1 MTLAAYEHNG
11 HPVERAAFYAIAC
24 DPRRSIA
31 VEACAG
37 AGKTWML
44 VSRILRALLEGSLAK
59 DGHGTAAHEIL
70 AITFTKKAAGEMR
83 QRLNEWLVEFAQ
95 ATPEKLAE
103 ELLARGVPPA
113 QIALQAPALK
123 NLYPQLLASARPV
136 QIRTFHSWF
145 AALLRTAPLA
155 VLQDLGLPAH
165 YSLLEDDVEAVT
177 AVWPRFYA
185 TVVDSPGARA
195 DFEALVAVQ
204 GRFQAHKALTAALN
218 KRVEFVLADAQG
230 VVDASVPPFDVQF
243 PAFTGLAAPED
254 LLWAQRPLLQEAA
267 GHLGRA
273 SAVTFS
279 AAGSALEQ
287 ALTAQDADAV
297 LAALLTQKGT
307 ARKFGEKIV
316 GIATVRAAQDLV
328 LQVAQAQLQHA
339 AWAHQQRMARL
350 TRVLIAELAALKY
363 ERGWVDM
370 NDVERA
376 ASVMLSDPVLS
387 GWVQERL
394 DAKVKHLLIDEFQ
407 DTSPLQ
413 WQALHAWLSGYA
425 GASGAP
431 SVFIVGDPKQSI
443 YRFRRAEPQV
453 FRAAQAFVVD
463 GLGGDLLSCDHTRRN
478 APPVMAAVNAV
489 MSAAQ
494 AAGAYDG
501 FREHTTESTAL
512 GALRYL
518 PAIPRDANAS
528 AIQAAQDGWR
538 DSLGTPREEP
548 EDTLRTLECRQA
560 AQWLAG
566 QLADGLAPKDV
577 MVLSRRR
584 ERLGHM
590 RDALR
595 ALHIPTQQ
603 PEKADLADAPEVQD
617 IAALLDALVS
627 THHDLSLAQALK
639 SPLFGVADADLV
651 HLAQLQ
657 RAARATVPE
666 LAPSPLR
673 GEGGGEG
680 VSPVAHDSS
689 WWSLLHNSE
698 LLTPTLSA
706 LAPVLVQ
713 WKQWLDALP
722 PHDALDAIYA
732 HGDVLARFAA
742 AAPAALRTSVL
753 ANLRAVLGTALQ
765 LNEGRF
771 ATPYA
776 LVRALKAGGVK
787 APVTSAPDAVRLL
800 TVHGAKGLEA
810 ALVLLLDTDSP
821 PGKAETM
828 GVLVDWPGEAEYP
841 VRLVFLASESNPP
854 ACVVDVLAI
863 EQAARQREEL
873 NGLYVAMTRARSQ
886 LVLSSVVPHKAV
898 DGSWWQR
905 LQPLGERIGALAA
918 ADPLQAAAADAD
930 FTLLVVPDIG
940 LQVAPKRPEVNA
952 AESLESRVGQAMHR
966 LLEWG
971 VTDPARQQAVAREFS
986 LDAAQSQKAATMA
999 AAIRAGEGAWAWDAE
1014 VVDWAGNEVAL
1025 NYQGQTLRLDR
1036 LVRRKDT
1043 GAWWVLDHKSKA
1055 QPQRDA
1061 GLVQQLETYRA
1072 ALRVLYPG
1080 AAVEAAFL
1088 TAGGGLVVVETASI

>member
-1 MTLAAYEHNG
+1 MTQAAYEHNG
-11 HPVERAAFYAIAC
+11 RPVERAAFYAIAC

-44 VSRILRALLEGSLAK
+44 VSRILRALLEGSLASEANAV
-59 DGHGTAAHEIL
+59 AAHEIL

-83 QRLNEWLVEFAQ
+83 QRLNDWLVEFAQ
-95 ATPEKLAE
+95 ATPEKLAD
-103 ELLARGVPPA
+103 ELLARGVPPHLLA
-113 QIALQAPALK
+113 AQAPALK
-123 NLYPQLLASARPV
+123 QLYPQLLASARPV

-155 VLQDLGLPAH
+155 VLQDLGLPAN
-165 YSLLEDDVEAVT
+165 YSLLEDDTEAVRE
-177 AVWPRFYA
+177 VWPRFYA
-185 TVVDSPGARA
+185 SVVDSAEARA
-195 DFEALVAVQ
+195 DFEALVAEY
-204 GRFQAHKALTAALN
+204 GRFQAQKALAAALN
-218 KRVEFVLADAQG
+218 KRVEFALADAHG
-230 VVDASVPPFDVQF
+230 VVDVSVPSFGEQF
-243 PAFTGLAAPED
+243 PAFFGLAAPED
-254 LLWAQRPLLQEAA
+254 FLWTQRPLLQEAA
-267 GHLGRA
+267 GCLGRA

-279 AAGSALEQ
+279 AKGGELERAVTSSDAAGVA
-287 ALTAQDADAV
+287 T
-297 LAALLTQKGT
+297 ALLTATGS

-316 GIATVRAAQDLV
+316 GIQSIRAAQELV
-328 LQVAQAQLQHA
+328 LQVAQARLQHN

-350 TRVLIAELAALKY
+350 TRLLIAELAALKF

-413 WQALHAWLSGYA
+413 WQALHAWLSGYVGA
-425 GASGAP
+425 GGGTGSASGGAP

-478 APPVMAAVNAV
+478 APPVMAAVNSV
-489 MSAAQ
+489 MGAAQ
-494 AAGAYDG
+494 AAGTYDG
-501 FREHTTESTAL
+501 FRDHTTESTAQ
-512 GALRYL
+512 GAVRCL
-518 PAIPRDANAS
+518 PAIARDANAS
-528 AIQAAQDGWR
+528 TAPAGEGGWR

-560 AQWLAG
+560 AQWLAV
-566 QLADGLAPKDV
+566 QLADGLQPKDV
-577 MVLSRRR
+577 MVLARKRD
-584 ERLGHM
+584 RLATM

-595 ALHIPTQQ
+595 GLHIPTQQ

-639 SPLFGVADADLV
+639 SPLFAVDDADLV
-651 HLAQLQ
+651 QLALLQ
-657 RAARATVPE
+657 RAARADAE
-666 LAPSPLR
+666 HKA
-673 GEGGGEG
+673 
-680 VSPVAHDSS
+680 DSS
-689 WWSLLHNSE
+689 WWSLLHNAE
-698 LLTPTLSA
+698 QLPQALSA
-706 LAPVLVQ
+706 LVPILMR
-713 WKQWLDALP
+713 WKGWIDRLP

-732 HGDVLARFAA
+732 DGDVLARFAA
-742 AAPAALRTSVL
+742 AAPAALRNAVV

-787 APVTSAPDAVRLL
+787 APVTSLLDAVRLL

-810 ALVLLLDTDSP
+810 GLVLLLDTDSP
-821 PGKAETM
+821 PSKAETM
-828 GVLVDWPGEAEYP
+828 GVLVDWPGEAEAP

-873 NGLYVAMTRARSQ
+873 NGLYVAMTRARQQ
-886 LVLSSVVPHKAV
+886 LVLSSVQPRNPVA
-898 DGSWWQR
+898 GSWWQR
-905 LQPLGERIGALAA
+905 LEPLGQTVDVAGLDLVQPLGAS
-918 ADPLQAAAADAD
+918 AADAD
-930 FTLLVVPDIG
+930 FSMLVLPTLGLPAAPPPAEADPD
-940 LQVAPKRPEVNA
+940 V
-952 AESLESRVGQAMHR
+952 LESRIGKAMHR

-971 VTDPARQQAVAREFS
+971 VLDAAQQQAAAREFG
-986 LDAAQSQKAATMA
+986 LNPEQSQKAASMA

-1014 VVDWAGNEVAL
+1014 VIDWSGNEVAL
-1025 NYQGQTLRLDR
+1025 TYQGKTLRLDR
-1036 LVRRKDT
+1036 LVRRRDT

-1055 QPQRDA
+1055 QPQRDPL
-1061 GLVQQLETYRA
+1061 LVQQLETYRE
-1072 ALRVLYPG
+1072 ALLALYPG
-1080 AAVEAAFL
+1080 AEVQTAFL
-1088 TAGGGLVVVETASI
+1088 TGAGGLVVV

>member
-155 VLQDLGLPAH
+155 VLQDLGLPAN
-165 YSLLEDDVEAVT
+165 YSLLEDDLEAVT

-185 TVVDSPGARA
+185 TVVDSPSARA
-195 DFEALVAVQ
+195 DFEALVAVH
-204 GRFQAHKALTAALN
+204 GRFQAHRALAAALN

-230 VVDASVPPFDVQF
+230 VVDASVPPFDLQF

-254 LLWAQRPLLQEAA
+254 LLWTQRPLLQEAA
-267 GHLGRA
+267 ANLGRA

-316 GIATVRAAQDLV
+316 GIATVRTAQDLV
-328 LQVAQAQLQHA
+328 LQVAQAQLQQA

-425 GASGAP
+425 GAAGAP

-501 FREHTTESTAL
+501 FRDHTTESTAL
-512 GALRYL
+512 GALRCL

-528 AIQAAQDGWR
+528 AAQTADSGWR
-538 DSLGTPREEP
+538 DSLATPREEP

-566 QLADGLAPKDV
+566 QLADGLRPKDV

-657 RAARATVPE
+657 RAARADADNA
-666 LAPSPLR
+666 L
-673 GEGGGEG
+673 
-680 VSPVAHDSS
+680 DSS

-698 LLTPTLSA
+698 LLPPVLSA
-706 LAPVLVQ
+706 LAPVLMQ
-713 WKQWLDALP
+713 WKKWLDALP

-841 VRLVFLASESNPP
+841 VRLVFLVSESNPP
-854 ACVVDVLAI
+854 ACVVEVLAI

-905 LQPLGERIGALAA
+905 LQPLGERVGALAE

-940 LQVAPKRPEVNA
+940 LQVAPKRPEPEA
-952 AESLESRVGQAMHR
+952 DATESLESRVGQAMHR

-971 VTDPARQQAVAREFS
+971 TADVARQQAAAREFD
-986 LDAAQSQKAATMA
+986 LDAEQLRKAATMA

-1025 NYQGQTLRLDR
+1025 IYQGQTLRLDR
-1036 LVRRKDT
+1036 LVCRKDT
-1043 GAWWVLDHKSKA
+1043 GAWWVLDHKSKN

-1061 GLVQQLETYRA
+1061 GLVEQLETYRA

-1080 AAVEAAFL
+1080 AEVEAAFL
-1088 TAGGGLVVVETASI
+1088 TGTGGLVVV

>member
-44 VSRILRALLEGSLAK
+44 VSRILRALLEGSLAT
-59 DGHGTAAHEIL
+59 DGKGVAAHEIL

-155 VLQDLGLPAH
+155 VLQDLGLPAN
-165 YSLLEDDVEAVT
+165 YSLLEDDTEAVT

-185 TVVDSPGARA
+185 TVVDNPSARA
-195 DFEALVAVQ
+195 DFEALVAVH
-204 GRFQAHKALTAALN
+204 GRFQAHKALAAALN

-230 VVDASVPPFDVQF
+230 VVDASVPSFDAQF
-243 PAFTGLAAPED
+243 PAFAGLATPED
-254 LLWAQRPLLQEAA
+254 LFWAQRPLLQEAA

-287 ALTAQDADAV
+287 ALTVQDADAV
-297 LAALLTQKGT
+297 LATLLTQKGT

-316 GIATVRAAQDLV
+316 GIATVRTAQDLV
-328 LQVAQAQLQHA
+328 LQVAQAQLQNA

-350 TRVLIAELAALKY
+350 TRILIAELAALKY

-425 GASGAP
+425 GAAGAP

-494 AAGAYDG
+494 AAGTYDG
-501 FREHTTESTAL
+501 FRDHTTESTAL
-512 GALRYL
+512 GAVRYL

-528 AIQAAQDGWR
+528 AIQASQDGWR

-566 QLADGLAPKDV
+566 QLADGLRPKDV

-639 SPLFGVADADLV
+639 SPLFGVNDTELV

-657 RAARATVPE
+657 RAAREDADN
-666 LAPSPLR
+666 PS
-673 GEGGGEG
+673 
-680 VSPVAHDSS
+680 DSS

-698 LLTPTLSA
+698 LLPPVLSA
-706 LAPVLVQ
+706 LAPVLMQ

-854 ACVVDVLAI
+854 ACVVEVLAI

-873 NGLYVAMTRARSQ
+873 NGLYVAMTRARNQ

-905 LQPLGERIGALAA
+905 LQPLAERVEALDA
-918 ADPLQAAAADAD
+918 ADPLDAPAADAD

-940 LQVAPKRPEVNA
+940 LQVAPKRPEVDA

-971 VTDPARQQAVAREFS
+971 TTDPARQQAVAREFS
-986 LDAAQSQKAATMA
+986 LDAEQLQKAAAMA
-999 AAIRAGEGAWAWDAE
+999 TAIRAGEGAWAWDAE

-1025 NYQGQTLRLDR
+1025 IYQGQTLRLDR

-1043 GAWWVLDHKSKA
+1043 GAWWVLDHKSKN

-1061 GLVQQLETYRA
+1061 GLVEQLETYRA

-1080 AAVEAAFL
+1080 AEVEAAFL
-1088 TAGGGLVVVETASI
+1088 TGAGGLVVV

>member
-11 HPVERAAFYAIAC
+11 RPVERAAFYAMAC

-44 VSRILRALLEGSLAK
+44 VSRILRALLEGSLAT
-59 DGHGTAAHEIL
+59 DGHGVAAHEIL

-83 QRLNEWLVEFAQ
+83 QRLNDWLVEFAQ
-95 ATPEKLAE
+95 ASPEKLAS
-103 ELLARGVPPA
+103 ELQARG
-113 QIALQAPALK
+113 APAAQLQVQAAALK
-123 NLYPQLLASARPV
+123 QLYPQLLASARPV

-155 VLQDLGLPAH
+155 VLQDLGLPAN
-165 YSLLEDDVEAVT
+165 YSLLEDDTEAVRE
-177 AVWPRFYA
+177 VWPRFYA

-195 DFEALVAVQ
+195 DFEALVAEH
-204 GRFQAHKALTAALN
+204 GRFQAQKALASALG
-218 KRVEFVLADAQG
+218 KRVEFALADAHG
-230 VVDASVPPFDVQF
+230 VVDASVPPFGEQF
-243 PAFTGLAAPED
+243 PAFAGLAAPED
-254 LLWAQRPLLQEAA
+254 YLWTQRPLLQDAA
-267 GHLGRA
+267 GSLGKA
-273 SAVTFS
+273 SAPTFS
-279 AAGSALEQ
+279 AKGGELER
-287 ALTAQDADAV
+287 AITATDGEGVA
-297 LAALLTQKGT
+297 AALLTATGS

-316 GIATVRAAQDLV
+316 GIATIRAAQEV
-328 LQVAQAQLQHA
+328 ALQVAQAQLQHA
-339 AWAHQQRMARL
+339 AWSHQQRMARL
-350 TRVLIAELAALKY
+350 TRVMVAELSALKF

-425 GASGAP
+425 GSGGNAP

-478 APPVMAAVNAV
+478 APPVMAAVNSV

-501 FREHTTESTAL
+501 FRDHTTESTAQ
-512 GALRYL
+512 GALRCL

-528 AIQAAQDGWR
+528 TAAAGEGGWR

-560 AQWLAG
+560 AHWLAQ
-566 QLADGLAPKDV
+566 QLADGLPPREV
-577 MVLSRRR
+577 MVLARKRD
-584 ERLGHM
+584 RLATM

-595 ALHIPTQQ
+595 SLHIPTQQ

-639 SPLFGVADADLV
+639 SPLFSVTDADLV
-651 HLAQLQ
+651 HLATLQ
-657 RAARATVPE
+657 RAARADTE
-666 LAPSPLR
+666 R
-673 GEGGGEG
+673 QD
-680 VSPVAHDSS
+680 DSS
-689 WWSLLHNSE
+689 WWTLLHNSE
-698 LLTPTLSA
+698 LLPQALSA
-706 LAPVLVQ
+706 LAPYLLR
-713 WKQWLDALP
+713 WKQWLDTLP

-732 HGDVLARFAA
+732 DGDVLARFAA
-742 AAPAALRTSVL
+742 AAPAALRGSVQ

-787 APVTSAPDAVRLL
+787 APVTSLPDAVRLL

-821 PGKAETM
+821 PSKAETM
-828 GVLVDWPGEAEYP
+828 GVLVDWPGEAEAP
-841 VRLVFLASESNPP
+841 VRLVFLASESHPP

-863 EQAARQREEL
+863 EQAARRREEL
-873 NGLYVAMTRARSQ
+873 NGLYVAMTRARQQ
-886 LVLSSVVPHKAV
+886 LVLSSVQPRNAV

-905 LQPLGERIGALAA
+905 LQPLAEAVQLQTDGAA
-918 ADPLQAAAADAD
+918 ASTAPAMDAA
-930 FTLLVVPDIG
+930 FEVLVLPDIG
-940 LQVAPKRPEVNA
+940 LSATPPRAVAEPDGA
-952 AESLESRVGQAMHR
+952 ESRVGQAMHR
-966 LLEWG
+966 LLEWVPLG
-971 VTDPARQQAVAREFS
+971 SAVLDPQTLPVVAREFG
-986 LDAAQSQKAATMA
+986 LDAEQAREAAAMA
-999 AAIRAGEGAWAWDAE
+999 AAILAGDGAWAWSAE
-1014 VVDWAGNEVAL
+1014 AIDWHGNEVAL
-1025 NYQGQTLRLDR
+1025 TWLGQTQRLDR
-1036 LVRRKDT
+1036 LVRRRDT
-1043 GAWWVLDHKSKA
+1043 GAWWVLDYKSA
-1055 QPQRDA
+1055 ATPQRQPA
-1061 GLVQQLETYRA
+1061 LVQQLRGYRA
-1072 ALRVLYPG
+1072 ALQAAQPG
-1080 AAVEAAFL
+1080 ASVHVAFL
-1088 TAGGGLVVVETASI
+1088 TGKGVLVEVD

>member
-1 MTLAAYEHNG
+1 
-11 HPVERAAFYAIAC
+11 
-24 DPRRSIA
+24 
-31 VEACAG
+31 
-37 AGKTWML
+37 
-44 VSRILRALLEGSLAK
+44 
-59 DGHGTAAHEIL
+59 
-70 AITFTKKAAGEMR
+70 MR

-95 ATPEKLAE
+95 ATPEMLAA

-113 QIALQAPALK
+113 HLAQQIPALK
-123 NLYPQLLASARPV
+123 NLYPQLLANARPV

-155 VLQDLGLPAH
+155 VLQDLGLPAN
-165 YSLLEDDVEAVT
+165 YSLLEDDTEAVH

-185 TVVDSPGARA
+185 TVVDSPSARN
-195 DFEALVAVQ
+195 DFEALVAVH
-204 GRFQAHKALTAALN
+204 GRFQAHKALVSALN
-218 KRVEFVLADAQG
+218 KRVEFALADQLG
-230 VVDASVPPFDVQF
+230 VVDASVPPFYEQF
-243 PAFTGLAAPED
+243 PAFTGLAAPEE
-254 LLWAQRPLLQEAA
+254 LLWVQGPLLQEAA

-279 AAGSALEQ
+279 AAGGELEK
-287 ALTAQDADAV
+287 ALTAHHAPGV

-307 ARKFGEKIV
+307 ARKFGEKII
-316 GIATVRAAQDLV
+316 GIATVRAAQELV
-328 LQVAQAQLQHA
+328 LHVAQAQLQHA
-339 AWAHQQRMARL
+339 AWVHQQRMARL
-350 TRVLIAELAALKY
+350 TRLLIAELAALKY

-425 GASGAP
+425 GAAGAP

-494 AAGAYDG
+494 AAGGYDG
-501 FREHTTESTAL
+501 FRDHTTESTAL
-512 GALRYL
+512 GAVRCL
-518 PAIPRDANAS
+518 PAIPRDANLS
-528 AIQAAQDGWR
+528 AHQSAQPSVDGGWR

-577 MVLSRRR
+577 MVLARRR

-657 RAARATVPE
+657 RAARAQPAE
-666 LAPSPLR
+666 LTPSPLQE
-673 GEGGGEG
+673 EGWGARTPPAA
-680 VSPVAHDSS
+680 SDSS
-689 WWSLLHNSE
+689 WWSLLHKSE
-698 LLTPTLSA
+698 HLTPVLYA
-706 LAPVLVQ
+706 LAPVLAQ
-713 WKQWLDALP
+713 WKKWLDALP

-732 HGDVLARFAA
+732 DGDVLARFAA
-742 AAPAALRTSVL
+742 AAPAALRMSVL
-753 ANLRAVLGTALQ
+753 TNLRAVLGAALQ

-776 LVRALKAGGVK
+776 LVRALKTGGVK

-821 PGKAETM
+821 PSKAETM
-828 GVLVDWPGEAEYP
+828 GMLVDWPGEAEAP

-854 ACVVDVLAI
+854 ACVVEVLAI

-898 DGSWWQR
+898 VGSWWQR
-905 LQPLGERIGALAA
+905 LQPLGEMVSPLAA
-918 ADPLQAAAADAD
+918 AHLVNGAAADAAVHAD

-940 LQVAPKRPEVNA
+940 LQVAPPRPEPQA
-952 AESLESRVGQAMHR
+952 DATESRIGQAMHR

-971 VTDPARQQAVAREFS
+971 SAEPAQLQAAAREFG
-986 LDAAQSQKAATMA
+986 LNAEQSDKAATLA

-1014 VVDWAGNEVAL
+1014 VVDWAGNEVVL
-1025 NYQGQTLRLDR
+1025 NYQGKTLRLDR

-1043 GAWWVLDHKSKA
+1043 GVWWVLDHKSKG
-1055 QPQRDA
+1055 QPQHDPV
-1061 GLVQQLETYRA
+1061 LVQQLETYRA
-1072 ALRVLYPG
+1072 ALRVVYPQTE
-1080 AAVEAAFL
+1080 VQAAFL
-1088 TAGGGLVVVETASI
+1088 TGSGRLVVV

>member
-1 MTLAAYEHNG
+1 MTQAAYEHNG

-44 VSRILRALLEGSLAK
+44 VSRILRALLEGSLAT
-59 DGHGTAAHEIL
+59 DGKGVAAHEIL

-83 QRLNEWLVEFAQ
+83 QRLNEWLVDFAQ

-113 QIALQAPALK
+113 QIAVQAPALK

-155 VLQDLGLPAH
+155 VLQDLGLPAN
-165 YSLLEDDVEAVT
+165 YSLLEDDTEAVT

-185 TVVDSPGARA
+185 TVVDSPSARA
-195 DFEALVAVQ
+195 DFEALVAVH
-204 GRFQAHKALTAALN
+204 GRFQAHKALAAALN

-230 VVDASVPPFDVQF
+230 VVDASVPPFDAQF

-254 LLWAQRPLLQEAA
+254 LLWAQRSLLQEAA
-267 GHLGRA
+267 GNLGRA

-287 ALTAQDADAV
+287 AVTAQDADAV

-316 GIATVRAAQDLV
+316 GIATVRTAQDLA
-328 LQVAQAQLQHA
+328 LLVAQAQLQNA

-350 TRVLIAELAALKY
+350 TRILIAELAALKY

-425 GASGAP
+425 GAAGAP

-501 FREHTTESTAL
+501 FRDHTTESTAL
-512 GALRYL
+512 GAVRYL

-528 AIQAAQDGWR
+528 AGQAAQDGWR

-639 SPLFGVADADLV
+639 SPLFGVNDTELV

-657 RAARATVPE
+657 RAARAD
-666 LAPSPLR
+666 ADN
-673 GEGGGEG
+673 GG
-680 VSPVAHDSS
+680 DSS
-689 WWSLLHNSE
+689 WWHLLHNSE
-698 LLTPTLSA
+698 LLTPKLSA
-706 LAPVLVQ
+706 LAPVLMQ

-787 APVTSAPDAVRLL
+787 APVTSAPGAVRLL

-828 GVLVDWPGEAEYP
+828 GVLVDWPGEAEVP

-905 LQPLGERIGALAA
+905 LQPLAERVGALDA
-918 ADPLQAAAADAD
+918 ADPLDAPAADAD

-940 LQVAPKRPEVNA
+940 LQVAAPRPEVDA

-971 VTDPARQQAVAREFS
+971 TADPARQLAVAREFG
-986 LDAAQSQKAATMA
+986 LDAEQSSKAASMA

-1025 NYQGQTLRLDR
+1025 NYQGKTLRLDR

-1043 GAWWVLDHKSKA
+1043 GAWWVLDHKSKN

-1061 GLVQQLETYRA
+1061 GLVEQLETYRA

-1080 AAVEAAFL
+1080 EAVEAAFL
-1088 TAGGGLVVVETASI
+1088 TGAGGLVVV

>member
-1 MTLAAYEHNG
+1 MTQAAYEHNG
-11 HPVERAAFYAIAC
+11 YPVERAAFYAIAC

-59 DGHGTAAHEIL
+59 DAAIGGKGTAAHEIL

-95 ATPEKLAE
+95 ATPEQLAD
-103 ELLARGVPPA
+103 ELRARGVPPA

-155 VLQDLGLPAH
+155 VLQDLGLPAN
-165 YSLLEDDVEAVT
+165 YSLLEDDTEAVHS
-177 AVWPRFYA
+177 VWPRFYA
-185 TVVDSPGARA
+185 TVVDSPSARA
-195 DFEALVAVQ
+195 DFEALVAVH
-204 GRFQAHKALTAALN
+204 GRFQAHKALAAALN

-230 VVDASVPPFDVQF
+230 VVDASVPSFNEQF
-243 PAFTGLAAPED
+243 PAFAGLASPED

-267 GHLGRA
+267 GNLGRA

-287 ALTAQDADAV
+287 ALTAHDATAV

-339 AWAHQQRMARL
+339 AWSHQQRMARL

-376 ASVMLSDPVLS
+376 VSVMLSDPVLS

-425 GASGAP
+425 GAAGAP

-501 FREHTTESTAL
+501 FRDHTTESTAL
-512 GALRYL
+512 GALRCL

-528 AIQAAQDGWR
+528 AIQALDGGWR

-566 QLADGLAPKDV
+566 QLADGLRPKDV
-577 MVLSRRR
+577 MVLARRR
-584 ERLGHM
+584 ERLSHM

-657 RAARATVPE
+657 RAARATVLE
-666 LAPSPLR
+666 STPSPPGGEGR
-673 GEGGGEG
+673 GEGLPPT
-680 VSPVAHDSS
+680 SDTS
-689 WWSLLHNSE
+689 WWSLLHNAE
-698 LLTPTLSA
+698 HLPQALSA
-706 LAPVLVQ
+706 LAPVLMQ

-776 LVRALKAGGVK
+776 LVRALKAGSVK

-821 PGKAETM
+821 PSKAETM
-828 GVLVDWPGEAEYP
+828 GVLVDWPGEAEAP

-905 LQPLGERIGALAA
+905 LQPLGEMVGPLVAT
-918 ADPLQAAAADAD
+918 DPLEAAAADAD

-940 LQVAPKRPEVNA
+940 LQVAPPRLEPEA
-952 AESLESRVGQAMHR
+952 DATESRIGQAMHR

-971 VTDPARQQAVAREFS
+971 TADTVQQQAAAREFG
-986 LDAAQSQKAATMA
+986 LDAEQSQKAANMA

-1025 NYQGQTLRLDR
+1025 NYQGKTLRLDR

-1043 GAWWVLDHKSKA
+1043 GAWWVLDHKSKN

-1080 AAVEAAFL
+1080 AEVEAAFL
-1088 TAGGGLVVVETASI
+1088 TGTGGLVVV

>member
-11 HPVERAAFYAIAC
+11 RSVERTAFYAMAC

-44 VSRILRALLEGSLAK
+44 VSRILRALLEGSLARNSEVH
-59 DGHGTAAHEIL
+59 GHGVAAHEIL

-83 QRLNEWLVEFAQ
+83 QRLNDWLVEFAQ
-95 ATPEKLAE
+95 ASPEKLAS
-103 ELLARGVPPA
+103 ELQARGVPSA
-113 QIALQAPALK
+113 QLQVQAAALK
-123 NLYPQLLASARPV
+123 QLYPQLLASARPV

-155 VLQDLGLPAH
+155 VLQDLGLPAN
-165 YSLLEDDVEAVT
+165 YSLLEDDTEAVRE
-177 AVWPRFYA
+177 VWPRFYA
-185 TVVDSPGARA
+185 TVVDSPAARA
-195 DFEALVAVQ
+195 DFEALVAEH
-204 GRFQAHKALTAALN
+204 GRFQAQKALASALS
-218 KRVEFVLADAQG
+218 KRVEFALADAHG
-230 VVDASVPPFDVQF
+230 VVDASVPPFGEQF
-243 PAFTGLAAPED
+243 PAFAGLDAPED
-254 LLWAQRPLLQEAA
+254 YLWTQRPLLQDAA
-267 GHLGRA
+267 SCLGKA
-273 SAVTFS
+273 SAPTFS
-279 AAGSALEQ
+279 AKGGELER
-287 ALTAQDADAV
+287 AITAMDAEGVA
-297 LAALLTQKGT
+297 AALLTATGS

-316 GIATVRAAQDLV
+316 GIATIRAAQEV
-328 LQVAQAQLQHA
+328 ALQVAQARLQHA
-339 AWAHQQRMARL
+339 AWGHQQRMARL
-350 TRVLIAELAALKY
+350 TRLMVAELSALKF

-425 GASGAP
+425 GSGGNAP

-453 FRAAQAFVVD
+453 FRAAQAFVLD

-478 APPVMAAVNAV
+478 APPVMAAVNSV

-501 FREHTTESTAL
+501 FRDHTTESTAQ
-512 GALRYL
+512 GALRCL

-528 AIQAAQDGWR
+528 TAAAGEGGWR

-560 AQWLAG
+560 AHWLAQ
-566 QLADGLAPKDV
+566 QLADGLPPREV
-577 MVLSRRR
+577 MVLARKRD
-584 ERLGHM
+584 RLATM

-595 ALHIPTQQ
+595 SLHIPTQQ

-627 THHDLSLAQALK
+627 PHHDLSLAQALK
-639 SPLFGVADADLV
+639 SPLFSVTDADLV
-651 HLAQLQ
+651 HLATLQ
-657 RAARATVPE
+657 RAARADAE
-666 LAPSPLR
+666 R
-673 GEGGGEG
+673 QD
-680 VSPVAHDSS
+680 DSS
-689 WWSLLHNSE
+689 WWTLLHNSE
-698 LLTPTLSA
+698 LLPQALSA
-706 LAPVLVQ
+706 LAPYLLR
-713 WKQWLDALP
+713 WKQWLDSLP

-732 HGDVLARFAA
+732 DGDVLARFAA
-742 AAPAALRTSVL
+742 AAPAALRGSVQ

-787 APVTSAPDAVRLL
+787 APVTSLPDAVRLL

-821 PGKAETM
+821 PSKAETM
-828 GVLVDWPGEAEYP
+828 GVLVDWPGEAATP
-841 VRLVFLASESNPP
+841 VRLVFLASESHPP
-854 ACVVDVLAI
+854 ACVVDVLVI
-863 EQAARQREEL
+863 EQAARRREEL
-873 NGLYVAMTRARSQ
+873 NGLYVAMTRARQQ
-886 LVLSSVVPHKAV
+886 LVLSSVQPRNAV

-905 LQPLGERIGALAA
+905 LQPLAE
-918 ADPLQAAAADAD
+918 PVQLQADGVATSTAPAMDAA
-930 FTLLVVPDIG
+930 FEVLVLPDIG
-940 LQVAPKRPEVNA
+940 LSAAPPR
-952 AESLESRVGQAMHR
+952 AEAEPDVLESRIGKAMHR

-971 VTDPARQQAVAREFS
+971 VLDAAQQQAVAREFGLS
-986 LDAAQSQKAATMA
+986 PDQTQKAATMA

-1014 VVDWAGNEVAL
+1014 VIDWSGNEVAL
-1025 NYQGQTLRLDR
+1025 TYQGKTLRLDR

-1055 QPQRDA
+1055 QPQRDPL
-1061 GLVQQLETYRA
+1061 LVQQLETYRE
-1072 ALRVLYPG
+1072 ALMALYPG
-1080 AAVEAAFL
+1080 AEVRTAFL
-1088 TAGGGLVVVETASI
+1088 TGAGGLVVV

>member
-1 MTLAAYEHNG
+1 MTQAAYEHNG
-11 HPVERAAFYAIAC
+11 RSVERAAFYAIAC

-59 DGHGTAAHEIL
+59 DGHGVQAHEIL

-95 ATPEKLAE
+95 APPEKLAA

-113 QIALQAPALK
+113 QIAAQAPALQ

-155 VLQDLGLPAH
+155 VLQDLGLPAN
-165 YSLLEDDVEAVT
+165 YSLLEDDTEAIT
-177 AVWPRFYA
+177 AVWARFYA
-185 TVVDSPGARA
+185 TVVDSPSARA
-195 DFEALVAVQ
+195 DFEALVAVH
-204 GRFQAHKALTAALN
+204 GRFQAHKALGAALN

-230 VVDASVPPFDVQF
+230 VVDASVPPFDAQF
-243 PAFTGLAAPED
+243 PAFAGLAAPED

-267 GHLGRA
+267 GNLGRA

-287 ALTAQDADAV
+287 ALTAHDADAV

-316 GIATVRAAQDLV
+316 GIATVRAAQELA

-350 TRVLIAELAALKY
+350 TRVLIAELASLKY

-425 GASGAP
+425 GAAGAP

-512 GALRYL
+512 GALRCL
-518 PAIPRDANAS
+518 PAIPRNANAS
-528 AIQAAQDGWR
+528 AAQADHGGWR

-566 QLADGLAPKDV
+566 QLADGLRPKDV
-577 MVLSRRR
+577 MVLARRR

-657 RAARATVPE
+657 RAARADADNT
-666 LAPSPLR
+666 A
-673 GEGGGEG
+673 
-680 VSPVAHDSS
+680 DSS
-689 WWSLLHNSE
+689 WWSLLHNSD
-698 LLTPTLSA
+698 LLPQALFA
-706 LAPVLVQ
+706 LAPVLMQ

-821 PGKAETM
+821 PSKAETM
-828 GVLVDWPGEAEYP
+828 GVLVDWPGEAE
-841 VRLVFLASESNPP
+841 
-854 ACVVDVLAI
+854 
-863 EQAARQREEL
+863 
-873 NGLYVAMTRARSQ
+873 
-886 LVLSSVVPHKAV
+886 
-898 DGSWWQR
+898 
-905 LQPLGERIGALAA
+905 
-918 ADPLQAAAADAD
+918 
-930 FTLLVVPDIG
+930 
-940 LQVAPKRPEVNA
+940 AP
-952 AESLESRVGQAMHR
+952 
-966 LLEWG
+966 
-971 VTDPARQQAVAREFS
+971 
-986 LDAAQSQKAATMA
+986 
-999 AAIRAGEGAWAWDAE
+999 
-1014 VVDWAGNEVAL
+1014 
-1025 NYQGQTLRLDR
+1025 
-1036 LVRRKDT
+1036 
-1043 GAWWVLDHKSKA
+1043 
-1055 QPQRDA
+1055 
-1061 GLVQQLETYRA
+1061 
-1072 ALRVLYPG
+1072 
-1080 AAVEAAFL
+1080 
-1088 TAGGGLVVVETASI
+1088 

>member
-1 MTLAAYEHNG
+1 MHSNELQAAYEHNG

-59 DGHGTAAHEIL
+59 DGHGVQAHEIL

-95 ATPEKLAE
+95 ATPEKLAA

-113 QIALQAPALK
+113 HIAVQTPALQA
-123 NLYPQLLASARPV
+123 LYPQLLASARPV

-155 VLQDLGLPAH
+155 VLQDLGLPAN
-165 YSLLEDDVEAVT
+165 YSLLEDDTEAVT

-185 TVVDSPGARA
+185 TVVDNPSARA
-195 DFEALVAVQ
+195 DFEALVAVH
-204 GRFQAHKALTAALN
+204 GRFQAHKALAAALN
-218 KRVEFVLADAQG
+218 KRVEFVLADQHG
-230 VVDASVPPFDVQF
+230 VVDASVPPFDAQF
-243 PAFTGLAAPED
+243 PAFAGLAAPED

-267 GHLGRA
+267 GNLGRA

-287 ALTAQDADAV
+287 ALTAHDATAV
-297 LAALLTQKGT
+297 LEALLTQKGT

-316 GIATVRAAQDLV
+316 GIATVRAAQELV

-425 GASGAP
+425 GAAGAP

-494 AAGAYDG
+494 AAGVYDG
-501 FREHTTESTAL
+501 FRDHTTESTAL
-512 GALRYL
+512 GALRCL

-528 AIQAAQDGWR
+528 AAQADHGGWR

-566 QLADGLAPKDV
+566 QLADGLRPKDV
-577 MVLSRRR
+577 MVLARRR

-657 RAARATVPE
+657 RAARADADNT
-666 LAPSPLR
+666 A
-673 GEGGGEG
+673 
-680 VSPVAHDSS
+680 DNS

-698 LLTPTLSA
+698 LLPQSLSA
-706 LAPVLVQ
+706 LAPVLAQ

-821 PGKAETM
+821 PSKAETM
-828 GVLVDWPGEAEYP
+828 GVLVDWPGEAEAP

-905 LQPLGERIGALAA
+905 LQPLAEMVGAIDA
-918 ADPLQAAAADAD
+918 ADPLDAAAADAD
-930 FTLLVVPDIG
+930 FTLLVVPDIN
-940 LQVAPKRPEVNA
+940 LQVALKRPEPDA
-952 AESLESRVGQAMHR
+952 SESLESRVGQAMHR

-971 VTDPARQQAVAREFS
+971 ALGAEQQQAAAREFS
-986 LDAAQSQKAATMA
+986 LDVEQSQKAASMA

-1014 VVDWAGNEVAL
+1014 VVDWAENEVAL
-1025 NYQGQTLRLDR
+1025 NYQGKTLRLDR

-1055 QPQRDA
+1055 QPQRDPV
-1061 GLVQQLETYRA
+1061 LVQQLETYRA

-1080 AAVEAAFL
+1080 AEVEAAFL
-1088 TAGGGLVVVETASI
+1088 TGAGGLLVV

>member
-1 MTLAAYEHNG
+1 MTPAMHEPQAAYEHNG
-11 HPVERAAFYAIAC
+11 RLVERAAFYAIAC

-59 DGHGTAAHEIL
+59 DGQGTAAHEIL

-83 QRLNEWLVEFAQ
+83 QRLNEWLENFAH
-95 ATPEKLAE
+95 APLDTLAAQ
-103 ELLARGVPPA
+103 LRMRGVPA
-113 QIALQAPALK
+113 AHIAAQAPALQA
-123 NLYPQLLASARPV
+123 LYGQLLASARPV

-155 VLQDLGLPAH
+155 VLHDLGLPAN
-165 YSLLEDDVEAVT
+165 YSLLEDDTEAVG

-195 DFEALVAVQ
+195 DFEALVAVH
-204 GRFQAHKALTAALN
+204 GRFQAHKALAAALT

-230 VVDASVPPFDVQF
+230 VVDASVPPFDAQF
-243 PAFTGLAAPED
+243 PDFKGLATPED

-267 GHLGRA
+267 AHLGRA

-287 ALTAQDADAV
+287 ALTAQDAPAV

-316 GIATVRAAQDLV
+316 GIATVREAQELV

-425 GASGAP
+425 GSAGAP

-463 GLGGDLLSCDHTRRN
+463 GLGGDLLSCDHTHRN
-478 APPVMAAVNAV
+478 APPVMAAVNAA
-489 MSAAQ
+489 MLAAQ
-494 AAGAYDG
+494 AAGGFDG
-501 FREHTTESTAL
+501 FRPHTTESTNF
-512 GALRYL
+512 GALRSL

-528 AIQAAQDGWR
+528 AAQGGQGGWR
-538 DSLGTPREEP
+538 DSLATPREEP

-560 AQWLAG
+560 AQWLAAQFG
-566 QLADGLAPKDV
+566 DGLAPKDV

-657 RAARATVPE
+657 RAARAGTDN
-666 LAPSPLR
+666 APGQP
-673 GEGGGEG
+673 
-680 VSPVAHDSS
+680 PDSS
-689 WWSLLHNSE
+689 WWGLLHNSE
-698 LLTPTLSA
+698 LLTPVLSA
-706 LAPVLVQ
+706 LSPVLMQ

-742 AAPAALRTSVL
+742 AAPAALRASVL

-776 LVRALKAGGVK
+776 LVRALKAKGAGGVK

-828 GVLVDWPGEAEYP
+828 GVLVDWPGEAEAP
-841 VRLVFLASESNPP
+841 VRLVFLASESHPP

-905 LQPLGERIGALAA
+905 LQPLCDMVEPLAA
-918 ADPLQAAAADAD
+918 AQPPEAAATDAD

-940 LQVAPKRPEVNA
+940 LQLPPPRPEPDGDGT
-952 AESLESRVGQAMHR
+952 ESRIGQAMHR
-966 LLEWG
+966 LLEWDSAD
-971 VTDPARQQAVAREFS
+971 TARQHAAAREFG
-986 LDAAQSQKAATMA
+986 LDAAQSQKAAAMA
-999 AAIRAGEGAWAWDAE
+999 AAIRAGEGAWAWDTE

-1025 NYQGQTLRLDR
+1025 NYQGKTLRLDR

-1043 GAWWVLDHKSKA
+1043 GAWWVLDHKSKG
-1055 QPQRDA
+1055 QPQRDPA
-1061 GLVQQLETYRA
+1061 LVQQLERYRA
-1072 ALRVLYPG
+1072 AVQGLYPM
-1080 AAVEAAFL
+1080 APVEAAFL
-1088 TAGGGLVVVETASI
+1088 TGTGGLVVV

>member
-1 MTLAAYEHNG
+1 MALAAYEHNG
-11 HPVERAAFYAIAC
+11 RPVERAAFYAIAC

-59 DGHGTAAHEIL
+59 DSEVNGHGVAAHEIL

-95 ATPEKLAE
+95 ASPEQLAA
-103 ELLARGVPPA
+103 ELQARGVPPA
-113 QIALQAPALK
+113 QIAAQAPALK
-123 NLYPQLLASARPV
+123 QLYPQLLASARPV

-155 VLQDLGLPAH
+155 VLQDLGLPPN
-165 YSLLEDDVEAVT
+165 YSLLEDDAEAVRE
-177 AVWPRFYA
+177 VWPRFYA
-185 TVVDSPGARA
+185 TVVDNPEARA
-195 DFEALVAVQ
+195 DFEALVAVH
-204 GRFQAHKALTAALN
+204 GRFQAQKALAAAIG
-218 KRVEFVLADAQG
+218 KRVEFALADAHG
-230 VVDASVPPFDVQF
+230 VVDASVPTFGEQF
-243 PAFTGLAAPED
+243 PAFAGLGAPED
-254 LLWAQRPLLQEAA
+254 YLWTQRALLQEAA
-267 GHLGRA
+267 ANLGRA
-273 SAVTFS
+273 SAPTFS
-279 AAGSALEQ
+279 AKGGELEQ
-287 ALTAQDADAV
+287 AITAQHAAGV
-297 LAALLTQKGT
+297 ATALLTATGS

-316 GIATVRAAQDLV
+316 GIQAIRAAQELV
-328 LQVAQAQLQHA
+328 LQVGQAQLQHA
-339 AWAHQQRMARL
+339 AWSHQQRMARL

-425 GASGAP
+425 GSGGNAP

-494 AAGAYDG
+494 AVGAYDG
-501 FREHTTESTAL
+501 FRDHTTESTAQ
-512 GALRYL
+512 GALRCL
-518 PAIPRDANAS
+518 PAIPRDANQGAKLPE
-528 AIQAAQDGWR
+528 DGAELAWR

-548 EDTLRTLECRQA
+548 EDTLRSLECRQA
-560 AQWLAG
+560 AQWLAL
-566 QLADGLAPKDV
+566 QLADGLQPKDV
-577 MVLSRRR
+577 MVLARKRD
-584 ERLGHM
+584 RLSQM

-595 ALHIPTQQ
+595 SLHIPTQQ

-651 HLAQLQ
+651 QLALLQ
-657 RAARATVPE
+657 RAARADVDN
-666 LAPSPLR
+666 PS
-673 GEGGGEG
+673 
-680 VSPVAHDSS
+680 DSN
-689 WWSLLHNSE
+689 WWSLLHNAE
-698 LLTPTLSA
+698 QLPAVLSA
-706 LAPVLVQ
+706 LAPDLMR
-713 WKQWLDALP
+713 WKGWLDVLP

-732 HGDVLARFAA
+732 DGDVLARFAA
-742 AAPAALRTSVL
+742 AAPAALRSSVL

-810 ALVLLLDTDSP
+810 ALVLLLDTDTPSA
-821 PGKAETM
+821 KAETM
-828 GVLVDWPGEAEYP
+828 GVLVDWPGEAEAP

-854 ACVVDVLAI
+854 ACVVEVQAI

-886 LVLSSVVPHKAV
+886 LVISSVLPHKAV

-905 LQPLGERIGALAA
+905 LQPLAQPIDVAGLDQAQ
-918 ADPLQAAAADAD
+918 PLGDTAADAP
-930 FTLLVVPDIG
+930 FGLLVLPEIG
-940 LQVAPKRPEVNA
+940 LSATPPRVPVEADGA
-952 AESLESRVGQAMHR
+952 ESRVGQAMHR
-966 LLEWG
+966 LLEWVPLG
-971 VTDPARQQAVAREFS
+971 GAAPDPQHLPAVVREFALDAEQARQ
-986 LDAAQSQKAATMA
+986 AADMAAT
-999 AAIRAGEGAWAWDAE
+999 ILAGEGAWAWSPEAI
-1014 VVDWAGNEVAL
+1014 DWHGNEVAL
-1025 NYQGQTLRLDR
+1025 SYQGQTQRLDR
-1036 LVRRKDT
+1036 LVRRRDT
-1043 GAWWVLDHKSKA
+1043 GAWWVLDYKSA
-1055 QPQRDA
+1055 STPQRQP
-1061 GLVQQLETYRA
+1061 GLVQQLRSYRA
-1072 ALRVLYPG
+1072 ALQTLYPD
-1080 AAVEAAFL
+1080 APVQAAFL
-1088 TAGGGLVVVETASI
+1088 TGQGTLIALD

>member
-24 DPRRSIA
+24 NPRRSIA

-44 VSRILRALLEGSLAK
+44 VSRILRALLEGSLAT
-59 DGHGTAAHEIL
+59 DGKGAAAHEIL

-103 ELLARGVPPA
+103 ELRARGVPPA

-155 VLQDLGLPAH
+155 VLQDLGLPAN
-165 YSLLEDDVEAVT
+165 YSLLEDDLEAVT

-185 TVVDSPGARA
+185 TVVDNPSARA
-195 DFEALVAVQ
+195 DFEALVAVH
-204 GRFQAHKALTAALN
+204 GRFQAHKALAAALN

-230 VVDASVPPFDVQF
+230 VVDASVPPFDAQF
-243 PAFTGLAAPED
+243 PAFAGLAAPED

-267 GHLGRA
+267 ANLGRA

-287 ALTAQDADAV
+287 AVTAQDADAV

-328 LQVAQAQLQHA
+328 LQVAQAQLQNA

-350 TRVLIAELAALKY
+350 TRILIAELAALKY

-425 GASGAP
+425 GAAGAP

-478 APPVMAAVNAV
+478 APPVMAAVNAA
-489 MSAAQ
+489 MHAAQ

-501 FREHTTESTAL
+501 FRDHTTESTAL

-528 AIQAAQDGWR
+528 AIQAAGSGWR

-548 EDTLRTLECRQA
+548 EDSLRTLECRQA
-560 AQWLAG
+560 AQWLAT

-639 SPLFGVADADLV
+639 SPLFGVADTELV

-657 RAARATVPE
+657 RAARADPDN
-666 LAPSPLR
+666 AS
-673 GEGGGEG
+673 
-680 VSPVAHDSS
+680 DSS
-689 WWSLLHNSE
+689 WWHLLHNAE

-706 LAPVLVQ
+706 LAPVLMQ

-905 LQPLGERIGALAA
+905 LQPLGERVGALDA
-918 ADPLQAAAADAD
+918 ADPLEAAAADAD

-940 LQVAPKRPEVNA
+940 LQVAPPRTEPEA
-952 AESLESRVGQAMHR
+952 DAPESLESRVGQAMHR

-971 VTDPARQQAVAREFS
+971 TADAARQQAVAREFS
-986 LDAAQSQKAATMA
+986 LDAAQSHKAATMA

-1025 NYQGQTLRLDR
+1025 NYQGKTLRLDR

-1043 GAWWVLDHKSKA
+1043 GAWWVLDHKSKN

-1061 GLVQQLETYRA
+1061 GLVEQLETYRA

-1080 AAVEAAFL
+1080 AEVEAAFL
-1088 TAGGGLVVVETASI
+1088 TGAGGLVVV